1 MFTILTILASAI
13 MFKDWSGQSASDI
26 SSEICGFI
34 TVLSGTAVLHSTKER
49 DPSTNSDLYMPLPPR
64 ISWQV
69 RGNSELS
76 KHKNDDLLA
85 ADFVT
90 LVRQDYFT

>member
-26 SSEICGFI
+26 SSEMCGFI
-34 TVLSGTAVLHSTKER
+34 TVLSGTVVLHSTR
-49 DPSTNSDLYMPLPPR
+49 VGDPSPNSDLYMPLPPK
-64 ISWQV
+64 ISWHVQ
-69 RGNSELS
+69 GNGEFG

-85 ADFVT
+85 ADFIT